1 MKKITAAILCILMI
15 MMFTA
20 CGAGSDSGQDT
31 GSGGESSAGY
41 PQYEEQDEL
50 FTFATETF
58 EGEPFTSEDV
68 KDAKLVMINLWEPW
82 CGPCVDEMPDLEK
95 IYEEYKDDG
104 LVILGVF
111 SDTTMDED
119 AAKILE
125 EAGITYPI
133 LRASEEFAGFQ
144 TGYVPTTVF
153 LTGEGKL
160 TSQYPVIGSQS
171 YDSWSSAVKGLL
183 EVVGNE

>member
-1 MKKITAAILCILMI
+1 MKKTLIIILCLMLALA
-15 MMFTA
+15 FAA
-20 CGAGSDSGQDT
+20 CGSKSDSGNSASYPEYEDN
-31 GSGGESSAGY
+31 GEV
-41 PQYEEQDEL
+41 
-50 FTFATETF
+50 FTFSTETF

-82 CGPCVDEMPDLEK
+82 CGPCIQEMPDLEK
-95 IYEEYKDDG
+95 IYEKYKDEG

-111 SDTTMDED
+111 SDRTMDED
-119 AAKILE
+119 AAKILKD
-125 EAGITYPI
+125 AGTTYPV

-153 LTGEGKL
+153 LSGEGKL
-160 TSQYPVIGSQS
+160 MSQYPVIGSQS

-183 EVVGNE
+183 DVIEND